1 MDQRID
7 KIGQYLIDWV
17 FVNVLTWDA
26 AAQWICVGVAMLLT
40 SVIWR
45 ILRRRIGRWVEDH
58 VGSEFGR
65 SMMLAVT
72 GIGGTALLI
81 ILLQVCSA
89 SFQGLDIEP
98 RVLNATSILAVAW
111 ILIRLLSGIIS
122 NRTISKCVA
131 VSVWIWAAL
140 RIFGLL
146 PPITEFLRE
155 MSLTVGDTSFNALGV
170 INGLILA
177 AIFLQG
183 AAITTRF
190 AARRIEKVKD
200 LSPSVQVLLTKGVKT
215 LLYTVAVLFAMS
227 SVGIDL
233 TSLAIFSSA
242 LGVGIGF
249 GLKTIFSNYVAGILL
264 LLDNSIK
271 PGDTIEVG
279 QVFGVVRDMHG
290 RYTSVLT
297 RDGMEYLIPNELL
310 IAGEV
315 VNWTYSD
322 TNVRIKIPVGIAY
335 HSDVDKAL
343 ELLAKATEGVNR
355 VLKDP
360 APAAR
365 LKGFGDNSVDLDLRI
380 WISDAEKGVASVRSD
395 ILRNVWKL
403 YHDNDID
410 FPFPQRDVLIKSD
423 SELSVKI
430 TRDENKD

>member
-40 SVIWR
+40 SLIWR

-65 SMMLAVT
+65 SMMIAVT

-146 PPITEFLRE
+146 SPITEFLRE

-177 AIFLQG
+177 AILLQG

-190 AARRIEKVKD
+190 SARRIEKVKD

-249 GLKTIFSNYVAGILL
+249 GLKTIFSNYVA
-264 LLDNSIK
+264 DRKS
-271 PGDTIEVG
+271 
-279 QVFGVVRDMHG
+279 VV
-290 RYTSVLT
+290 
-297 RDGMEYLIPNELL
+297 
-310 IAGEV
+310 
-315 VNWTYSD
+315 
-322 TNVRIKIPVGIAY
+322 
-335 HSDVDKAL
+335 
-343 ELLAKATEGVNR
+343 
-355 VLKDP
+355 
-360 APAAR
+360 
-365 LKGFGDNSVDLDLRI
+365 
-380 WISDAEKGVASVRSD
+380 
-395 ILRNVWKL
+395 
-403 YHDNDID
+403 
-410 FPFPQRDVLIKSD
+410 
-423 SELSVKI
+423 
-430 TRDENKD
+430 